1 MPEINILYL
10 ILYLKMHDIGKVV
23 TKTNDVFQEYDDITT

>member
-10 ILYLKMHDIGKVV
+10 ISYIIINIEILAPKKEVA
-23 TKTNDVFQEYDDITT
+23 TKCH

>member
-10 ILYLKMHDIGKVV
+10 IISYKLLIISNIYVIEFISNLESKDFI
-23 TKTNDVFQEYDDITT
+23 